1 MSCTPLAAYALRCG
15 YGLAAASSGTSD
27 RTSRASDM
35 QWRATARTTAMRAE
49 RATANV
55 RPTPLHGTSTRIAT
69 NRESCGRPEM
79 SCAKVQKERLPLASR
94 VSNVKLYTR

>member
-35 QWRATARTTAMRAE
+35 HMASDRADHAHGHARRTRNGQRAAYPATRYIDPRPASRPIE
-49 RATANV
+49 NRAVARRCRV
-55 RPTPLHGTSTRIAT
+55 RKSRKSVCLS
-69 NRESCGRPEM
+69 
-79 SCAKVQKERLPLASR
+79 PLAS
-94 VSNVKLYTR
+94 LT

>member
-15 YGLAAASSGTSD
+15 YGRALPAVERD
-27 RTSRASDM
+27 RTSDAH
-35 QWRATARTTAMRAE
+35 RTSGAE
-49 RATANV
+49 RATPRGPCAPNAQRPNV

-69 NRESCGRPEM
+69 NRESCSRPEM

>member
-27 RTSRASDM
+27 RTSRASD
-35 QWRATARTTAMRAE
+35 RADHARRTR
-49 RATANV
+49 NGQDV

-69 NRESCGRPEM
+69 NRESCSRPEIM

>member
-55 RPTPLHGTSTRIAT
+55 RPTPLHGTSTRDPHRDQSRIV
-69 NRESCGRPEM
+69 RSPGDVVCESPERA
-79 SCAKVQKERLPLASR
+79 SASR
-94 VSNVKLYTR
+94 LSRL